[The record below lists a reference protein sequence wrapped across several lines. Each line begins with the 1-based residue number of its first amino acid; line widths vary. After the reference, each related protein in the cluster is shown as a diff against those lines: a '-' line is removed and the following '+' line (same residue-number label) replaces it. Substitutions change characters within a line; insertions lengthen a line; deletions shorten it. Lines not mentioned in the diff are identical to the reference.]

1 MNSPLLLTLRRLRWP
16 LVLLVAVYAV
26 GMLGLVLIPGADEH
40 GNPTRMGFFHAF
52 YFLSYTASTIGF
64 GELPGAFTDT
74 QRLWVTVVIYL
85 SVIAWAVVIGN
96 GLSLLQDRGFRL
108 ALTEQRFRRKVGRLH
123 EPFYI
128 VCGYGETGAL
138 VCHTLDRWGLRFT
151 VLDKDPDTVD
161 SVDLAQYASE
171 TPALAADAA
180 QPERLL
186 AAGLDNTACRG
197 VLALTN
203 DDDANLAVAITVR
216 LLNPSVPVLAR
227 AMSRGTASNM
237 ESFHTDHV
245 VNPFRI
251 FGDTLAT
258 ALESPAMFR
267 LILRLTTP
275 HHRGPDV
282 DDCPP
287 RGRWVVCGYGRFGR
301 EVVEAF
307 DDESLEVAIIDPVP
321 PKAGGRQYI
330 VGLGTEAEPLLAAGI
345 RESVGIVAGTDDDV
359 NNLSIAVTARG
370 LNPDLF
376 VIVRQNLHG
385 NRRLFEA
392 FRPNYNA
399 VSAEIIAGRCLS
411 VIATPLLDPFL
422 KRARRQPD
430 GWAAA
435 LLERIDAEVS
445 RLAPA
450 TWSLTMDALD
460 APAVVAAL
468 GKGEIVRLQ
477 DLLADPADRRQRIA
491 CIPLM
496 LRRAGEDRLLP
507 GDDTPLRAGDQLLF
521 TGRNRARREQRVA
534 ASNVN
539 VLDYLRTGRNVPGGW
554 IWRRLARDAGEA
566 GPAA

>member
-1 MNSPLLLTLRRLRWP
+1 MNSPLLLALRRLRWP
-16 LVLLVAVYAV
+16 LVLLVTVYAV
-26 GMLGLVLIPGADEH
+26 GILGLVLIPGADGD

-64 GELPGAFTDT
+64 GEIPSAFTDT

-85 SVIAWAVVIGN
+85 SVIAWAVVIGS
-96 GLSLLQDRGFRL
+96 GLGLLQDRGFRL
-108 ALTEQRFRRKVGRLH
+108 ALTEQRFRRKVHRLH

-138 VCHTLDRWGLRFT
+138 VCHTLDRWGWRFT
-151 VLDKDPDTVD
+151 VLDKSADAIDT
-161 SVDLAQYASE
+161 VDLAQYASE
-171 TPALAADAA
+171 TPALAADASD
-180 QPERLL
+180 PGRLL
-186 AAGLDNTACRG
+186 AAGLKNPACRG
-197 VLALTN
+197 VLALTD
-203 DDDANLAVAITVR
+203 DDDANLAVAIAVR
-216 LLNPSVPVLAR
+216 LLNPAVPVLAR
-227 AMSRGTASNM
+227 AMSRSIADNM

-245 VNPFRI
+245 VNPFHI
-251 FGDTLAT
+251 FGETLAT

-307 DDESLEVAIIDPVP
+307 ENEALEVAIIDPIP
-321 PKAGGRQYI
+321 PRSGQRQHI
-330 VGLGTEAEPLLAAGI
+330 VGLGTEAAPLLEAGI

-376 VIVRQNLHG
+376 VIVRQNLHA
-385 NRRLFEA
+385 NRSLFEA
-392 FRPNYNA
+392 FNANYNA

-411 VIATPLLDPFL
+411 VIATPLLDAFL
-422 KRARRQPD
+422 HQARRQPD

-435 LLERIDAEVS
+435 LLERIDSEVS
-445 RLAPA
+445 RLAPT
-450 TWSLTMDALD
+450 TWSVTVDAID
-460 APAVVAAL
+460 TPAVAVTL
-468 GKGEIVRLQ
+468 GRSEAVRLQ
-477 DLLADPADRRQRIA
+477 DLLGDPADRTQRIG

-496 LRRAGEDRLLP
+496 LRRRGEDRLLP
-507 GDDTPLRAGDQLLF
+507 EDGTLLAAGDQLLF
-521 TGRNRARREQRVA
+521 TGQDRARRGQRA
-534 ASNVN
+534 ALSNVN

-554 IWRRLARDAGEA
+554 IWRLLARDAGTA
-566 GPAA
+566 GR

>member
-26 GMLGLVLIPGADEH
+26 GILGLVLIPGVDES

-85 SVIAWAVVIGN
+85 SVIAWAVVIGS
-96 GLSLLQDRGFRL
+96 GLALLQDRGFRL

-138 VCHTLDRWGLRFT
+138 VCHTLDRWGWRFT
-151 VLDKDPDTVD
+151 VLDRDPDAID

-171 TPALAADAA
+171 TPALAADAS

-186 AAGLDNTACRG
+186 AAGLRNPACHG

-203 DDDANLAVAITVR
+203 DDDANLAVAIAVR

-227 AMSRGTASNM
+227 AMSRGTVDNM

-267 LILRLTTP
+267 LILRLTSP

-307 DDESLEVAIIDPVP
+307 DNESLEVAIIDPVQ
-321 PKAGGRQYI
+321 PKSGGRQHI

-359 NNLSIAVTARG
+359 NNLSIAVTARA

-376 VIVRQNLHG
+376 VIVRQNLHA
-385 NRRLFEA
+385 NRKLFEA
-392 FRPNYNA
+392 FNANYNA

-411 VIATPLLDPFL
+411 IIATPLLDDFL
-422 KRARRQPD
+422 ALARRLPD
-430 GWAAA
+430 RWAAD
-435 LLERIDAEVS
+435 LIERIDAEVS
-445 RLAPA
+445 RLAPV
-450 TWSLTMDALD
+450 TWSVTLDALD
-460 APAVVAAL
+460 APAVVATL
-468 GKGEIVRLQ
+468 GKGETVRLQ
-477 DLLADPADRRQRIA
+477 DLLANPADRAQRIA

-496 LRRAGEDRLLP
+496 LRRAGEDKLLP
-507 GDDTPLRAGDQLLF
+507 ADETALRAGDQLLF
-521 TGRNRARREQRVA
+521 AGRERARRDQRA
-534 ASNVN
+534 TTSNVN

-554 IWRRLARDAGEA
+554 IWRWLARDAGEA
-566 GPAA
+566 TR

>member
-1 MNSPLLLTLRRLRWP
+1 MNSPLLLALRRLRWP
-16 LVLLVAVYAV
+16 LVLLVAVYAI
-26 GMLGLVLIPGADEH
+26 GILGLVLIPGADGD

-85 SVIAWAVVIGN
+85 SVIAWAVVIGS
-96 GLSLLQDRGFRL
+96 GLALLQDRGFRL
-108 ALTEQRFRRKVGRLH
+108 ALTERRFVRKVGRLH

-128 VCGYGETGAL
+128 ICGYGETGAL
-138 VCHTLDRWGLRFT
+138 VCHTLDRWGWRFT
-151 VLDKDPDTVD
+151 VIDKDPDAID
-161 SVDLAQYASE
+161 AVDLAHYTSD
-171 TPALAADAA
+171 TPALAADAS

-186 AAGLDNTACRG
+186 AAGLRNPACRG
-197 VLALTN
+197 VLALTD
-203 DDDANLAVAITVR
+203 DDDANLAVAIAVR

-227 AMSRGTASNM
+227 AMSRATADNM
-237 ESFHTDHV
+237 ASFETDHV

-251 FGDTLAT
+251 FGETLAT

-307 DDESLEVAIIDPVP
+307 DNESLGVAIIDPVAKDP
-321 PKAGGRQYI
+321 GRRHHVI
-330 VGLGTEAEPLLAAGI
+330 GLGTEAQPLLAAGI

-359 NNLSIAVTARG
+359 NNLSIAVTARS
-370 LNPDLF
+370 LNPELF
-376 VIVRQNLHG
+376 VIVRQNLHS
-385 NRRLFEA
+385 NRALFEA
-392 FRPNYNA
+392 FDANYNA

-411 VIATPLLDPFL
+411 IIATPLLDPFL
-422 KRARRQPD
+422 ERARRQPD

-445 RLAPA
+445 RLAPV
-450 TWSLTMDALD
+450 TWSVTLDSND
-460 APAVVAAL
+460 APAVVATL
-468 GKGEIVRLQ
+468 GKGETVRLRE
-477 DLLADPADRRQRIA
+477 LLADPADRSQRLA

-496 LRRAGEDRLLP
+496 LRRAGEDRLEP
-507 GDDTPLRAGDQLLF
+507 AEDTALRAGDQLLF
-521 TGRNRARREQRVA
+521 TGRTRARRDQQA
-534 ASNVN
+534 TLSNLN

-554 IWRRLARDAGEA
+554 IWRRLARDAGGA
-566 GPAA
+566 G

>member
-16 LVLLVAVYAV
+16 LVLLVAVYAI
-26 GMLGLVLIPGADEH
+26 GILGLVLIPGVDEH
-40 GNPTRMGFFHAF
+40 GQPARMGFFHAF

-85 SVIAWAVVIGN
+85 SVIAWAVVIGS
-96 GLSLLQDRGFRL
+96 GLALLQDRGFRL

-138 VCHTLDRWGLRFT
+138 VCHTLDRWGWRFT
-151 VLDKDPDTVD
+151 VLDRDPDRID
-161 SVDLAQYASE
+161 SVDLAHYASE
-171 TPALAADAA
+171 TPALAADASE
-180 QPERLL
+180 PERLL
-186 AAGLDNTACRG
+186 AAGLRNPACRG
-197 VLALTN
+197 VLALT
-203 DDDANLAVAITVR
+203 DDDAANLAVAIAVR

-227 AMSRGTASNM
+227 AMSRATADNM
-237 ESFHTDHV
+237 ASFDTDHV

-251 FGDTLAT
+251 FGETLAT

-307 DDESLEVAIIDPVP
+307 DNESLEVAIIDPVA
-321 PKAGGRQYI
+321 KDSGRRHHI

-359 NNLSIAVTARG
+359 NNLSIAVTARS

-376 VIVRQNLHG
+376 VIVRQNLHA
-385 NRRLFEA
+385 NRSLFEA
-392 FRPNYNA
+392 FNANYNA

-411 VIATPLLDPFL
+411 VIATPLLDPYL
-422 KRARRQPD
+422 AHARRQPE

-445 RLAPA
+445 RLAPV
-450 TWSLTMDALD
+450 TWSVTLDAID
-460 APAVVAAL
+460 APAVVATV
-468 GKGEIVRLQ
+468 GKGETVRLRE
-477 DLLADPADRRQRIA
+477 LLADPADRSQRLA

-496 LRRAGEDRLLP
+496 LRRAGEDRLEP
-507 GDDTPLRAGDQLLF
+507 AEDTALRAGDQLLF
-521 TGRNRARREQRVA
+521 AGRTRARRDQLA
-534 ASNVN
+534 TMSNVN

-566 GPAA
+566 G